1 MYLFPTKGLQEL
13 VEQQNQYL
21 GGALLTIAQR
31 ALEVFLVTVLPFVTY
46 VVSNFS
52 CCVDAMSLKKKIT
65 QCPIKSVNKC
75 LISYAQIFD
84 LMDAKARADCIKEI
98 DLLKVKDLLC
108 FF

>member
-1 MYLFPTKGLQEL
+1 VFPTKGLQEL

-52 CCVDAMSLKKKIT
+52 CCVDAI
-65 QCPIKSVNKC
+65 I
-75 LISYAQIFD
+75 
-84 LMDAKARADCIKEI
+84 
-98 DLLKVKDLLC
+98 
-108 FF
+108 

>member
-1 MYLFPTKGLQEL
+1 MLNYFHVFEQISRGGSKAARQLVFSMYVFPTKGLQEL

-52 CCVDAMSLKKKIT
+52 CCVDAMSLKKKNHA
-65 QCPIKSVNKC
+65 V
-75 LISYAQIFD
+75 SY
-84 LMDAKARADCIKEI
+84 
-98 DLLKVKDLLC
+98 
-108 FF
+108 